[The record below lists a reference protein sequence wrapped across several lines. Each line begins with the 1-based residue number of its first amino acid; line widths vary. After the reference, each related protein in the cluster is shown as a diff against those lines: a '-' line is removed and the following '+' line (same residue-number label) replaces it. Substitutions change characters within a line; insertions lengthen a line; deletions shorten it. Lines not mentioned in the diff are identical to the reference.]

1 MKAVLL
7 CYNSESRSAAHLMG
21 IVSPPLNSA
30 DEALVLLKPLLH
42 DPECALILLG
52 PEFAEELARRDN
64 AYLQQIL
71 AWERPLV
78 FALPDRGKISES
90 IRAIT

>member
-30 DEALVLLKPLLH
+30 DEALVLLGPLLH

-64 AYLQQIL
+64 AYLQRIL

-78 FALPDRGKISES
+78 FALPARGKFSES
-90 IRAIT
+90 IRAIS